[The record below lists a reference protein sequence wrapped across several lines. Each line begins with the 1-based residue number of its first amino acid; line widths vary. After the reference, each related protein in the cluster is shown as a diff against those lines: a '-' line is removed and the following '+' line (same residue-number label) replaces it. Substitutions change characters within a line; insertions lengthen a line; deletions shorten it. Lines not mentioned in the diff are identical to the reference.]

1 MFERF
6 ALPGYRKV
14 IDLLQQH
21 GVRLRVFCTTGGD
34 LSSLLPML
42 VDAGINGLWISNIV
56 STKMSYP
63 KLRQEFG
70 PEVALIGGI
79 DATALNRD
87 ESAVRTAV
95 METAPQLLESGHY
108 LPCLDDRPRPNTEFS
123 LYSFYRELLAELAQR
138 GEEY

>member
-1 MFERF
+1 M
-6 ALPGYRKV
+6 A
-14 IDLLQQH
+14 
-21 GVRLRVFCTTGGD
+21 
-34 LSSLLPML
+34 
-42 VDAGINGLWISNIV
+42 
-56 STKMSYP
+56 YP

-87 ESAVRTAV
+87 KSAVRTAV

-138 GEEY
+138 GEEH